1 MFVLGLDFETT
12 GVDPRKD
19 DIIEVG
25 AVVWDVDK
33 KKPAAIYSD
42 LIPADR
48 PLSDE
53 VMKVTGLTDDDLR
66 RFGQPQDVV
75 FKKLSNLAGKCQYIV
90 AHNGNKFDKLFLE
103 RLLQQQP
110 LPNFNLPWIDTLTDI
125 PYPDSIVTR
134 KLSYLAAEH
143 GFLNMFN
150 HRAVFDVLTMM
161 KVVSQYDFNHIL
173 KTLNSPMLK
182 IVAQVTYDEKAKAK
196 DMGFRWDP
204 NQRVWYMEIRR
215 AHFEARQFP
224 FPTSVV

>member
-19 DIIEVG
+19 DVIEVG
-25 AVVWDVDK
+25 AVVWDVDH

-53 VMKVTGLTDDDLR
+53 VMKVTGLTDDDLK
-66 RFGQPQDVV
+66 RFGQPQDMV
-75 FKKLSNLAGKCQYIV
+75 FKKLSNLAAKCQYIV

-103 RLLQQQP
+103 RVLQQQP

-143 GFLNMFN
+143 GFLNLFS

>member
-19 DIIEVG
+19 EVIEVG
-25 AVVWDVDK
+25 AVVWDVER

-42 LIPADR
+42 LIPSDK
-48 PLSDE
+48 PLSAE
-53 VMKVTGLTDDDLR
+53 VMKVTGLTDEDLR
-66 RFGQPQDVV
+66 RWGQPLESVL
-75 FKKLSNLAGKCQYIV
+75 KKLSNLASKCQYIV

-103 RLLQQQP
+103 RLLQEFP
-110 LPNFNLPWIDTLTDI
+110 HPGFNSPWIDTLTDV
-125 PYPDSIVTR
+125 PYPDQIVTR

-143 GFLNMFN
+143 GFLNMFS

-161 KVVSQYDFNHIL
+161 KVVSMYDFNHIL

-182 IVAQVTYDEKAKAK
+182 IIAQVSYEEKSKAK

-204 NQRVWYMEIRR
+204 NQRIWYMEIRK

-224 FPTSVV
+224 FPTAVV